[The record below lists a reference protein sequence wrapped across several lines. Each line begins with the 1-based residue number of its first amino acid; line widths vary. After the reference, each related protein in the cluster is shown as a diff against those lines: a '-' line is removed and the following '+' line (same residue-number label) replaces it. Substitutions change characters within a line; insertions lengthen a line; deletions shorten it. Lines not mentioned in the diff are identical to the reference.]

1 MYVCIYTLYTYIIY
15 IHYIYIKYIIYI
27 YIYYILYIII
37 YIQVF
42 KSEFF
47 FWITPALSFI
57 CRFEEFFECDSPQQ
71 FKNLENSLIP
81 FRSCK

>member
-1 MYVCIYTLYTYIIY
+1 MYVYIHYIHTLYTYIIY
-15 IHYIYIKYIIYI
+15 TLNTLYI